1 MQRLSTRGL
10 PARQRLAFVHD
21 FIARHWAGM
30 HFELPGGQAGDVD
43 ISVFEL
49 ADGVALASAHYP
61 PMVARRSRELLADGR
76 DNYTL
81 GIVSEEHEVSVE
93 GGPGLTVRAGDLVL
107 LNEGTWFEMR
117 HASASAVEVISLP
130 GRGIG
135 RHLAR
140 LAAAPGHHIP
150 RGTQGAALLAGY
162 ANLLRQAPPQGA
174 GERAAA
180 ARHLQELVGVV
191 LEEHAGRARQR
202 HAVPP
207 PGGLRA
213 ARLALARRQVH
224 EQAHDATLDVHAVAR
239 RQGVGARYIQE
250 LFEHEGTTFTAFL
263 RDTRLEMAWQALS
276 SGRGG
281 SIAAIAFE
289 CGFSDLSNFN
299 RSFRRRYG
307 LRPSDV
313 RAQALTRRRGQ

>member
-1 MQRLSTRGL
+1 
-10 PARQRLAFVHD
+10 
-21 FIARHWAGM
+21 M

-207 PGGLRA
+207 PGGLR
-213 ARLALARRQVH
+213 
-224 EQAHDATLDVHAVAR
+224 
-239 RQGVGARYIQE
+239 
-250 LFEHEGTTFTAFL
+250 
-263 RDTRLEMAWQALS
+263 DTRLEMAWQALS